1 MNVHKVKKKKSS
13 NRKICIKLPISV
25 KTSKTLIINVQLN
38 ILSEKE
44 SFRKDS
50 QSQGPKLHKKEG
62 SRGEGAI
69 TSFAFIPLR
78 ILLLHLLQQAKKY
91 SF

>member
-1 MNVHKVKKKKSS
+1 MSIKFKKSS

-50 QSQGPKLHKKEG
+50 QSHWPRLHKKEG
-62 SRGEGAI
+62 SRREGAI
-69 TSFAFIPLR
+69 TSFAFIPL
-78 ILLLHLLQQAKKY
+78 IFYYFLSCNKQKSIA
-91 SF
+91 FEI

>member
-1 MNVHKVKKKKSS
+1 MHK
-13 NRKICIKLPISV
+13 KLPISV

-50 QSQGPKLHKKEG
+50 QSHWPRLHKKE
-62 SRGEGAI
+62 RVEGREI
-69 TSFAFIPLR
+69 D
-78 ILLLHLLQQAKKY
+78 Y
-91 SF
+91 